1 MGELAIIAFSRNF
14 DIAKKIKDVT
24 GGDIIE
30 YSGDAFKIAF
40 EKYRLIIAIMASG
53 IAVRNIAPLLCDKW
67 KDPAVVVIDSG
78 LNFAIP
84 ILGGHHGGN
93 ELAKKLAV
101 MGLIPVITTA
111 TEVMGKESVEGIAD
125 SLDCRIINRDSTK
138 KVNMTL
144 LDSDVEVLDIK
155 GPKIVIVGDDVSIL
169 KRRGLVVGIGANRGV
184 GKSEVV
190 EAINKALLELDARI
204 EDVNYFAS
212 AIIKENESG
221 IIDAAASFAKELIF
235 VSHEVINSIHAPTP
249 SKAKSL
255 GLNGVCEPAALALS
269 EEKKLLL
276 KKRIYGNVTIAIA
289 R

>member
-30 YSGDAFKIAF
+30 YSTDAFKIAF

-125 SLDCRIINRDSTK
+125 CLGCRIINRDSTK
-138 KVNMTL
+138 KVNLNL

-169 KRRGLVVGIGANRGV
+169 KRRGLIVGIGANRGV

-212 AIIKENESG
+212 AIIKKNESG
-221 IIDAAASFAKELIF
+221 IIDAAASFSKELIF